1 MVIIYGYGT
10 RFKREGSVAI
20 SVCTNCGHDAAQTL
34 CKQSFRITLFGIPI
48 VNIQSSVELCARAA
62 EISFRLAAW
71 SIGTVRGRR
80 RRNRTSN

>member
-20 SVCTNCGHDAAQTL
+20 SVCTNCGHDAEQTL

-48 VNIQSSVELCARAA
+48 VNIPKQRGIMCESCGNIIPLGSVEYRDRKRAA
-62 EISFRLAAW
+62 KAE
-71 SIGTVRGRR
+71 
-80 RRNRTSN
+80 